1 MDVDSNG
8 DEMEIYIEV
17 KTTAGGIDMPF
28 YISRNELEV
37 SRNLKELYY
46 IYRVFDLKENVNNV
60 SHYKLNGAIDESCDL
75 VAVNYMATPK
85 AVSDEE

>member
-1 MDVDSNG
+1 
-8 DEMEIYIEV
+8 
-17 KTTAGGIDMPF
+17 MPF

-46 IYRVFDLKENVNNV
+46 IYRVFGLKENVNNV

-75 VAVNYMATPK
+75 VATNYMATPK